1 MIKASEQEKLDKDQR
16 ALKIYQRQLYSS
28 GLTDTEVADK
38 IATAKAL
45 MNKTK

>member
-1 MIKASEQEKLDKDQR
+1 MIKASEQERLDKDLI

-28 GLTDTEVADK
+28 GLTDTEVADRV
-38 IATAKAL
+38 ATAKAL

>member
-1 MIKASEQEKLDKDQR
+1 MKLTKEQKLDKDLI

-38 IATAKAL
+38 VAIAKAL
-45 MNKTK
+45 INKTK